1 MKLLIKIPVM
11 ICALALMQGCKKDF
25 LNRPPED
32 QLTADV
38 FYKTA
43 DEVMAGTAPLY
54 NIVWFDY
61 NDKANLSFGDAR
73 AGNMISND
81 RDAYYRFAVQATETS
96 TLLPAYKSF
105 YKIIAQSNQTM
116 VNIQKNATAV
126 DENVKRAAIGE
137 CRFMRAL
144 GYYYLVMNWGP
155 VPIIYDNAKQLS
167 DKTVTRNTVES
178 IWELIIRDLTYAAKN
193 LPVAA
198 AQDGRL
204 TKWSA
209 EGMLARM
216 YLYRS
221 GVGASGGARKQS
233 DLDSAKYYAGSVI
246 HSGPYVLETNYADLF
261 KGENHNS
268 SHNNKESLF
277 SIQWMPIKDPWGIN
291 NSFQAYM
298 ARNGDITGSWDGWG
312 AAHGASANLV
322 KYYLANPADS
332 NRRKATFMFNDD
344 FYPEIRKDLGG
355 YHYTASDIA
364 NTKKYIIGS
373 VKDNGGKGSEMNEY
387 INTYMLRLAEVYL
400 IYAEAILGNSASTSD
415 GEALKYFN
423 AVRNRAMPGVTPK
436 TSITFD
442 DIFNEK
448 RIETVFEGIYWY
460 ELVRL
465 YYFNPAKAKEIINA
479 QDKGNYTLTHVA
491 GTEAPRQY
499 TATFNTVT
507 YPVSDQTMF
516 LPMPEAEIIKAP
528 NLLNAPV
535 PFDFSVIPE

>member
-1 MKLLIKIPVM
+1 MKYFIKIATV
-11 ICALALMQGCKKDF
+11 ALAFVSVQGCKKDF

-32 QLTADV
+32 QLTADL

-43 DEVMAGTAPLY
+43 DEVRAGTAPLY

-81 RDAYYRFAVQATETS
+81 RDAFYRFAVPATDVN

-116 VNIQKNATAV
+116 ANIKKNANGVDAAV
-126 DENVKRAAIGE
+126 KNGAVGE

-144 GYYYLVMNWGP
+144 GYYYLVSNWGA
-155 VPIIYDNAKQLS
+155 VPIIYDNATQLS
-167 DKTVTRNTVES
+167 DKSVVRNTVES
-178 IWELIIRDLTYAAKN
+178 VWELIIRDLTYAAKN
-193 LPVAA
+193 LPATA

-216 YLYRS
+216 YLTRS
-221 GVGASGGARKQS
+221 GVGVSGTRKQS
-233 DLDSAKYYAGSVI
+233 DLDSAKYYAASVI
-246 HSGPYVLETNYADLF
+246 HNGPYVLEPVYADLF

-268 SHNNKESLF
+268 SKNNKESLF

-355 YHYTASDIA
+355 YKFTATDIA

-373 VKDNGGKGSEMNEY
+373 VKDNGGKGSEMNAY

-400 IYAEAILGNSASTSD
+400 IYAEAILGNGASTSD
-415 GEALKYFN
+415 AEALKYYN
-423 AVRNRAMPGVTPK
+423 AVRNRAMPGAAPK
-436 TSITFD
+436 TAITFN
-442 DIFNEK
+442 DIFEEK
-448 RIETVFEGIYWY
+448 HIETVFEGIYWY

-479 QDKGNYTLTHVA
+479 QDKGSYTLTHVA
-491 GTEAPRQY
+491 GTELPRRY
-499 TATFNTVT
+499 TAVYTPAF

-528 NLLNAPV
+528 NLLKEPAS
-535 PFDFSVIPE
+535 FDFSVLPE

>member
-1 MKLLIKIPVM
+1 MKSFLKAIILITAV
-11 ICALALMQGCKKDF
+11 AATQSCKKDF

-32 QLTADV
+32 SLTADV

-43 DEVMAGTAPLY
+43 DEVRAGTAPLY
-54 NIVWFDY
+54 SIVWFDY

-81 RDAYYRFAVQATETS
+81 RFSFYTFSVNASDVW
-96 TLLPAYKSF
+96 TLLPAYQSF
-105 YKIIAQSNQTM
+105 YKIIAQSNQTIL
-116 VNIQKNATAV
+116 NIKNNAAAV
-126 DENVKRAAIGE
+126 KEEVKNGAIGE

-144 GYYYLVMNWGP
+144 GYYYLVSNWGA
-155 VPIIYDNAKQLS
+155 VPIIYDNISQMADPS
-167 DKTVTRNTVES
+167 VTRNDIES
-178 IWELIIRDLTYAAKN
+178 IWKLIILDLRYAVNN
-193 LPVAA
+193 LPEAA
-198 AQDGRL
+198 YADGRL
-204 TKWSA
+204 TKYSA

-216 YLYRS
+216 YLTRA
-221 GVGASGGARKQS
+221 GVGSAGSRRQT
-233 DLDSAKYYAGSVI
+233 DLDSAKYFAADVI
-246 HSGPYVLETNYADLF
+246 HNGPYKLESNYADLF

-277 SIQWMPIKDPWGIN
+277 SIQWMPIKDPWGVN

-332 NRRKATFMFNDD
+332 NRRKATFMFDD
-344 FYPEIRKDLGG
+344 DMYPEIRKDLGG
-355 YHYTASDIA
+355 YHYTATDIA

-400 IYAEAILGNSASTSD
+400 IYAEAVMGNSDATSD
-415 GEALKYFN
+415 AEALKYFN
-423 AVRNRAMPGVTPK
+423 AVRNRAMPGATPK

-465 YYFNPAKAKEIINA
+465 YYFNPAKAKAIINA
-479 QDKGNYTLTHVA
+479 QDKGSYTLTHVA

-499 TATFNTVT
+499 TATYNSVT
-507 YPVSDQTMF
+507 YSVSDQTMF
-516 LPMPEAEIIKAP
+516 FPLPEAEMIKAP
-528 NLLNAPV
+528 NLSKPPV
-535 PFDFSVIPE
+535 PFDFSVIPD